1 MLFEKDVNFLAKN
14 LNMRVLV
21 LTPASQDAV
30 SGAYFAALSFRKIRD
45 AYGSPSACDCYV
57 CLYILVT

>member
-21 LTPASQDAV
+21 LTLASADTI
-30 SGAYFAALSFRKIRD
+30 SGGFFAFSKKND
-45 AYGSPSACDCYV
+45 AYGSP
-57 CLYILVT
+57 L